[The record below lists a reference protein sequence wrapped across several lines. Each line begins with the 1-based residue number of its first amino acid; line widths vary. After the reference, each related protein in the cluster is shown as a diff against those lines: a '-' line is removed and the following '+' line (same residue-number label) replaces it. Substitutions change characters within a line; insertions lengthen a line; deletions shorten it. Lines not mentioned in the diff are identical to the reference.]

1 MNMKGEKKYQ
11 YILTL
16 EQLYCILEEIPL
28 DIRID
33 LSRYI
38 RGRRENY
45 KESNSKNPVYM

>member
-1 MNMKGEKKYQ
+1 MIVKEKKGDKS
-11 YILTL
+11 ILTL
-16 EQLYCILEEIPL
+16 EQLYYILEEIPL